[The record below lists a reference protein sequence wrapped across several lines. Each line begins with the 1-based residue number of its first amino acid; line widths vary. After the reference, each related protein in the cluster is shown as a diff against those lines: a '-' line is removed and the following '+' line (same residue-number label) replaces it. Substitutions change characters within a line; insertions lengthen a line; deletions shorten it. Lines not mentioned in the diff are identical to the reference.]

1 MSIKI
6 TPHGYRADI
15 IVDSMEEAREVLREL
30 TPSAIGCFSPSIP
43 ASSGL
48 ASESTAATAAG
59 DIPPVEDESP
69 QVEDIDDTP
78 RAPRRLKSWNQEEED
93 QVKIWIRKGMSV
105 AEVAESLGRTPSSVR
120 NKLLVLERERA
131 ACGLDPIRPK
141 KVAA

>member
-1 MSIKI
+1 MSI
-6 TPHGYRADI
+6 I
-15 IVDSMEEAREVLREL
+15 IATTAAEAAAVVREL
-30 TPSAIGCFSPSIP
+30 DEKPVTVTTTLDVSWA
-43 ASSGL
+43 GL
-48 ASESTAATAAG
+48 ATDTTAATAVG
-59 DIPPVEDESP
+59 DTPTVEDESP

-78 RAPRRLKSWNQEEED
+78 RAPRRLKSWNKEEED

-141 KVAA
+141 KVTA

>member
-1 MSIKI
+1 MSI
-6 TPHGYRADI
+6 I
-15 IVDSMEEAREVLREL
+15 IATTAAEAAAVVREL
-30 TPSAIGCFSPSIP
+30 DGQSATLTTTLDVSW
-43 ASSGL
+43 AGL
-48 ASESTAATAAG
+48 ATDTTAATAVG
-59 DIPPVEDESP
+59 DTPTAEEESP

-141 KVAA
+141 KVTA

>member
-1 MSIKI
+1 MSI
-6 TPHGYRADI
+6 I
-15 IVDSMEEAREVLREL
+15 IATTAAEAAAVVREL
-30 TPSAIGCFSPSIP
+30 DEKPVTVTTTLDVSW
-43 ASSGL
+43 SGL
-48 ASESTAATAAG
+48 STDTAADTAVG
-59 DIPPVEDESP
+59 DTPTVEDESP
-69 QVEDIDDTP
+69 QVENIDDTP
-78 RAPRRLKSWNQEEED
+78 RAPRRLKSWTAEEED

>member
-1 MSIKI
+1 MSI
-6 TPHGYRADI
+6 I
-15 IVDSMEEAREVLREL
+15 IATTAAEAAAVLREL
-30 TPSAIGCFSPSIP
+30 DGQSVTVTTTTDVSW
-43 ASSGL
+43 SGL
-48 ASESTAATAAG
+48 ATDTTAATAVG
-59 DIPPVEDESP
+59 DTPTVEDESP

-78 RAPRRLKSWNQEEED
+78 RASRRLKSWNQEEED

-141 KVAA
+141 KVTA

>member
-1 MSIKI
+1 MSI
-6 TPHGYRADI
+6 I
-15 IVDSMEEAREVLREL
+15 IATTAAEAAAVVREL
-30 TPSAIGCFSPSIP
+30 DEKPVTVTTTLDVSWA
-43 ASSGL
+43 GL
-48 ASESTAATAAG
+48 ATDTAADTAVG
-59 DIPPVEDESP
+59 DTLTVEDDSP

-120 NKLLVLERERA
+120 NKLLVLERERS

-141 KVAA
+141 KVTA

>member
-1 MSIKI
+1 MSI
-6 TPHGYRADI
+6 I
-15 IVDSMEEAREVLREL
+15 IATTAAEAAAVLREL
-30 TPSAIGCFSPSIP
+30 DGQSVTVTTTTDVPW
-43 ASSGL
+43 SGL
-48 ASESTAATAAG
+48 ATDTTAADTAVG
-59 DIPPVEDESP
+59 DTPTVEDESP

-141 KVAA
+141 KVTA

>member
-1 MSIKI
+1 MSI
-6 TPHGYRADI
+6 I
-15 IVDSMEEAREVLREL
+15 IATTAAEAAAVVREL
-30 TPSAIGCFSPSIP
+30 DEKPVTVTTTLDVSWA
-43 ASSGL
+43 GL
-48 ASESTAATAAG
+48 ATDTTAATAVG
-59 DIPPVEDESP
+59 DTPTVEDESP

-93 QVKIWIRKGMSV
+93 QVKLWIRKGMSV

>member
-1 MSIKI
+1 MSI
-6 TPHGYRADI
+6 I
-15 IVDSMEEAREVLREL
+15 IATTAAEAAAVVREL
-30 TPSAIGCFSPSIP
+30 DGQSVTVTTTLDVSWA
-43 ASSGL
+43 GL
-48 ASESTAATAAG
+48 ATDTTAATAVG
-59 DIPPVEDESP
+59 DTPTVEDESP

-78 RAPRRLKSWNQEEED
+78 RTPRRLKSWTKEEED

-131 ACGLDPIRPK
+131 VCGLDPIRPK

>member
-1 MSIKI
+1 MSI
-6 TPHGYRADI
+6 I
-15 IVDSMEEAREVLREL
+15 IATTAAEAAAVVREL
-30 TPSAIGCFSPSIP
+30 DGQSVTVTTTLDLPWA
-43 ASSGL
+43 GL
-48 ASESTAATAAG
+48 ATDTTAATAVG
-59 DIPPVEDESP
+59 DTPTVEDESP

-78 RAPRRLKSWNQEEED
+78 RAPRRLKSWTKEEED

-141 KVAA
+141 KVTA

>member
-1 MSIKI
+1 MSI
-6 TPHGYRADI
+6 I
-15 IVDSMEEAREVLREL
+15 IATTAAEAAAVVREL
-30 TPSAIGCFSPSIP
+30 DEKPVTVSTALDVSW
-43 ASSGL
+43 SGL
-48 ASESTAATAAG
+48 STDTAADTAVG
-59 DIPPVEDESP
+59 DTPTVEDESP

-141 KVAA
+141 KVTA

>member
-1 MSIKI
+1 MSI
-6 TPHGYRADI
+6 I
-15 IVDSMEEAREVLREL
+15 IATTAAEAAAVVREL
-30 TPSAIGCFSPSIP
+30 DEKPVTVTTTLDVSWA
-43 ASSGL
+43 GL
-48 ASESTAATAAG
+48 ATDTTAATAVG
-59 DIPPVEDESP
+59 DTPTVEDESP

-93 QVKIWIRKGMSV
+93 KVKIWIRKGMSV

-141 KVAA
+141 KVTA

>member
-1 MSIKI
+1 MSI
-6 TPHGYRADI
+6 I
-15 IVDSMEEAREVLREL
+15 IATTAAEAAAVVREL
-30 TPSAIGCFSPSIP
+30 DGQYVTVTTPLDVSWA
-43 ASSGL
+43 GL
-48 ASESTAATAAG
+48 ATDTTAATAVG
-59 DIPPVEDESP
+59 DTPTVEDESP

-141 KVAA
+141 KVTA

>member
-1 MSIKI
+1 MSI
-6 TPHGYRADI
+6 I
-15 IVDSMEEAREVLREL
+15 IATTAAEAAAVVREL
-30 TPSAIGCFSPSIP
+30 DGKSVTVTTTLDVPWA
-43 ASSGL
+43 GL
-48 ASESTAATAAG
+48 ATDTTAATAVG
-59 DIPPVEDESP
+59 DTPTVEDESP

-93 QVKIWIRKGMSV
+93 QVKLWIRKGMSV

>member
-1 MSIKI
+1 MSI
-6 TPHGYRADI
+6 I
-15 IVDSMEEAREVLREL
+15 IATTAAEAAAVVREL
-30 TPSAIGCFSPSIP
+30 DGQSVTVTTTLDVSWA
-43 ASSGL
+43 GL
-48 ASESTAATAAG
+48 ATDTTAATAVGATAT
-59 DIPPVEDESP
+59 VEDESP

-78 RAPRRLKSWNQEEED
+78 RPPRRLKSWNQEEED

-141 KVAA
+141 KVTA

>member
-1 MSIKI
+1 MSI
-6 TPHGYRADI
+6 I
-15 IVDSMEEAREVLREL
+15 IATTAAEAAAVVREL
-30 TPSAIGCFSPSIP
+30 DGQSVTVTTTLDVSWA
-43 ASSGL
+43 GL
-48 ASESTAATAAG
+48 ATDTTAATAVG
-59 DIPPVEDESP
+59 DTPNVEDESP

-141 KVAA
+141 KVTA

>member
-1 MSIKI
+1 MSI
-6 TPHGYRADI
+6 I
-15 IVDSMEEAREVLREL
+15 IATTAAEAAAVVREL
-30 TPSAIGCFSPSIP
+30 DGTSTTITTTLDVPWA
-43 ASSGL
+43 GL
-48 ASESTAATAAG
+48 ATGTTAATAVG
-59 DIPPVEDESP
+59 DTPTVEDDSP

-141 KVAA
+141 KVTA

>member
-1 MSIKI
+1 MSI
-6 TPHGYRADI
+6 I
-15 IVDSMEEAREVLREL
+15 IATTAAEAAAVVREL
-30 TPSAIGCFSPSIP
+30 DGKSVTVTTTLDVPW
-43 ASSGL
+43 SGL
-48 ASESTAATAAG
+48 STDTTAATAVG
-59 DIPPVEDESP
+59 DTLTVEDESP

-131 ACGLDPIRPK
+131 ACGLDPIRPVVK
-141 KVAA
+141 K

>member
-1 MSIKI
+1 MSI
-6 TPHGYRADI
+6 I
-15 IVDSMEEAREVLREL
+15 IATTAAEAAAVVREL
-30 TPSAIGCFSPSIP
+30 DGQSVTVTTTLDVSWA
-43 ASSGL
+43 GL
-48 ASESTAATAAG
+48 ATDTTAATAVG
-59 DIPPVEDESP
+59 DTPTVEDDSP

-78 RAPRRLKSWNQEEED
+78 RAPRRLKSWNQEED

-141 KVAA
+141 KVTA